1 MAGNAVQIIIQAV
14 DKASKEIDGIKKS
27 MGDLDKTAGGSEK
40 SISGIGSSLK
50 GMVGTLSIAAGAV
63 ASFGMAAKQAF
74 ELGKEGAS
82 LLRLEEASGN
92 LAASLGSN
100 MDEVVSAVSKA
111 SLGMVSEMD
120 IMQAS
125 SRAMMLG
132 VSSDSAE
139 LANLME
145 IAASKARAMGI
156 STTQAFND
164 IVTGIGRG
172 SPLILDNLGIVINA
186 TETNKTYAES
196 IGKTAAAL
204 TEAEKTQALLNSV
217 LTEGNKQLEAVGGL
231 TLDSAAAFEQF
242 AANSKDAGDKL
253 KKNLAPVIAEIVGG
267 LNQMLFG
274 LNSETS
280 AIVANGEA
288 IRASG
293 VSRQEMLAALK
304 ENIAGTD
311 LSISKEGDLVRV
323 RQEGYRTLVDVI
335 AENYAYLD
343 SVEAMPASIDT
354 QTQSLSTAND
364 VLAANYDHIAELA
377 MGNRDLAAAQQ
388 EAADA
393 AVLSQVAN
401 NNLAE
406 SLKGATNAQIAQTF
420 LVGLKDTLGE
430 TSQAYAD
437 AQIDV
442 GMFYGLMDEKSLAI
456 SQAFGFI
463 NTELDNGAT
472 LSGDYS
478 EILAT
483 IIADAGDGSVN
494 LELLKEKYL
503 KNSEVLPQLSK
514 RTEDYSENLEDLTGQ
529 LEGAVGW
536 SQTMYEQWIKL
547 LSMERKIS
555 FEVKYGSSGGGVT
568 SPPGVAFNQPN
579 NSGTRPGMIGTAHG
593 GEGTVPAGYNSDSFP
608 IFTRSGE
615 KVTVQT
621 PPQKFE
627 TDQRYETIMAM
638 LSAQRPATASE
649 IAMAVRDAIMMI
661 PG

>member
-1 MAGNAVQIIIQAV
+1 MAGNNIQIIFQAI
-14 DKASKEIDGIKKS
+14 DKASKEIDGIKNAAAN
-27 MGDLDKTAGGSEK
+27 LDKQASSSDS
-40 SISGIGSSLK
+40 SIGNFGKQLKNVGKIAVGITG
-50 GMVGTLSIAAGAV
+50 SIAAVGFAMKQV
-63 ASFGMAAKQAF
+63 YDFGEA
-74 ELGKEGAS
+74 GAS
-82 LLRLEEASGN
+82 LMRLEEASGN
-92 LAASLGSN
+92 LAESMGSN

-172 SPLILDNLGIVINA
+172 SPLILDNLGIIVNA
-186 TETNKTYAES
+186 TETNKKYAES
-196 IGKTAAAL
+196 IGKTADEL

-242 AANSKDAGDKL
+242 AANSKNAGDQL
-253 KKNLAPVIAEIVGG
+253 KKNLAPVISEIVGG

-274 LNSETS
+274 VNSETS
-280 AIVANGEA
+280 ALLEEVSA
-288 IRASG
+288 IKQSGAS
-293 VSRQEMLAALK
+293 RREQLAALN
-304 ENIAGTD
+304 ELIAGTD
-311 LSISKEGDLVRV
+311 MYVNSEGDLVRTH
-323 RQEGYRTLVDVI
+323 QEGYRTITELV
-335 AENYAYLD
+335 AANYLYLD

-364 VLAANYDHIAELA
+364 VLAANYDHIAELVT
-377 MGNRDLAAAQQ
+377 GNRALAAAQQ
-388 EAADA
+388 AAADA

-437 AQIDV
+437 AQTDV
-442 GMFYGLMDEKSLAI
+442 GLYYGLIDEKSIATA
-456 SQAFGFI
+456 QAFAFV
-463 NTELDNGAT
+463 NTELQNGAT
-472 LSGDYS
+472 LTGDYS
-478 EILAT
+478 ELLKSILV
-483 IIADAGDGSVN
+483 DAADGSVN
-494 LELLKEKYL
+494 LETLKEKYL
-503 KNSEVLPQLSK
+503 AQNKVLPDLTN
-514 RTEDYSENLEDLTGQ
+514 RTKDYSDNIEDLSGK

-536 SQTMYEQWIKL
+536 SQTMYEQWLKL

-555 FEVKYGSSGGGVT
+555 FEVEYGGGVT
-568 SPPGVAFNQPN
+568 TTNPN
-579 NSGTRPGMIGTAHG
+579 KARQTKKVTAATG
-593 GEGTVPAGYNSDSFP
+593 LEGTVPAGYGGDSFP
-608 IFTRSGE
+608 IFTSSAE

-621 PPQKFE
+621 PTQKFE
-627 TDQRYETIMAM
+627 TDQRYETIIAM
-638 LSAQRPATASE
+638 LSAQRPATAAE
-649 IAMAVRDAIMMI
+649 IGIAVRDAIMMI

>member
-1 MAGNAVQIIIQAV
+1 MAGNAVQIVIQAV
-14 DKASKEIDGIKKS
+14 DKASKEIQNVNKS
-27 MGDLDKTAGGSEK
+27 FSDMDKTAGGSEK

-50 GMVGTLSIAAGAV
+50 GMVGTLSMAAGA
-63 ASFGMAAKQAF
+63 AAAFGMAAKQAF
-74 ELGKEGAS
+74 DLGQEGAS

-100 MDEVVSAVSKA
+100 MDEVVSAVSRA

-186 TETNKTYAES
+186 TETNKAYAES
-196 IGKTAAAL
+196 IGKTAEQL

-231 TLDSAAAFEQF
+231 TLDAAGNFEKF
-242 AANSKDAGDKL
+242 AANTKNAGDAF
-253 KKNLAPVIAEIVGG
+253 KKNLAEPMGG
-267 LNQMLFG
+267 IIGVLNQWMFG
-274 LNSETS
+274 TIEATNAIKAETDAIKASGATKQEITTALREYADANNLVINSE
-280 AIVANGEA
+280 GELT
-288 IRASG
+288 
-293 VSRQEMLAALK
+293 Q
-304 ENIAGTD
+304 TY
-311 LSISKEGDLVRV
+311 LVGNQARTRV
-323 RQEGYRTLVDVI
+323 ID
-335 AENYAYLD
+335 ENYLMID
-343 SVEAMPASIDT
+343 SYEALPQSIETVTKAQGAS
-354 QTQSLSTAND
+354 ND
-364 VLAANYDHIAELA
+364 VMAANYDHIAELVE
-377 MGNRDLAAAQQ
+377 GNKALAAARQ

-437 AQIDV
+437 AQVDV

-456 SQAFGFI
+456 SEAFGYI

-483 IIADAGDGSVN
+483 IIADAADGSVN
-494 LELLKEKYL
+494 LDALKEKYL
-503 KNSEVLPQLSK
+503 KNSEVLPDLSN
-514 RTEDYSENLEDLTGQ
+514 RTEDYSEDLEDLSGQ
-529 LEGAVGW
+529 LEGASGW
-536 SQTMYEQWIKL
+536 SQTMYEQWLKL

-555 FEVKYGSSGGGVT
+555 FEVEYGSTGGGG
-568 SPPGVAFNQPN
+568 GVAFNQPAN
-579 NSGTRPGMIGTAHG
+579 TGTRPGMIGTAHG
-593 GEGTVPAGYNSDSFP
+593 GEGTVPSGYPSDSFP

-627 TDQRYETIMAM
+627 TDKRFEAIIAM
-638 LSAQRPATASE
+638 LSAQQPATAQD
-649 IAMAVRDAIMMI
+649 IAMAVRDAIMMM

>member
-27 MGDLDKTAGGSEK
+27 MGDLDKTATGSEK

-50 GMVGTLSIAAGAV
+50 GMVGTLSMAAGA
-63 ASFGMAAKQAF
+63 AAAFGMAAKQAF
-74 ELGKEGAS
+74 DLGQEGAS

-100 MDEVVSAVSKA
+100 MDEVVSAVSRA

-172 SPLILDNLGIVINA
+172 SPLILDNLGIVVNA
-186 TETNKTYAES
+186 TETNKKYAES
-196 IGKTAAAL
+196 IGKTADEL

-231 TLDSAAAFEQF
+231 TLDAAGNFEKF
-242 AANSKDAGDKL
+242 AANSKNAGDSL
-253 KKNLAPVIAEIVGG
+253 KKNFAPAVADVVGWLDQLFYGFNAATTGVVAE
-267 LNQMLFG
+267 
-274 LNSETS
+274 
-280 AIVANGEA
+280 AAA

-293 VSRQEMLAALK
+293 ATRQEQIAALRELAEANGMYVDSQ
-304 ENIAGTD
+304 ENLMQTFVSGRGEVTR
-311 LSISKEGDLVRV
+311 LV
-323 RQEGYRTLVDVI
+323 
-335 AENYAYLD
+335 AENYLYLD
-343 SVEAMPASIDT
+343 SVEPLPAATDAVTEAQEKS
-354 QTQSLSTAND
+354 ND
-364 VLAANYDHIAELA
+364 VMAENLSNVEKLYRGHQIYTDMLNA
-377 MGNRDLAAAQQ
+377 SA
-388 EAADA
+388 EA

-483 IIADAGDGSVN
+483 IIADADDGSVN
-494 LELLKEKYL
+494 LELLTEKYL
-503 KNSEVLPQLSK
+503 KNNKALPQLSK
-514 RTEDYSENLEDLTGQ
+514 RTEDYSENIEDLTGQ

-536 SQTMYEQWIKL
+536 SQTMYEQWSKL

-555 FEVKYGSSGGGVT
+555 FEVEYVSSG
-568 SPPGVAFNQPN
+568 GVAFNQPN

-627 TDQRYETIMAM
+627 TDQRYETIIAM
-638 LSAQRPATASE
+638 LSAQRPATAAE
-649 IAMAVRDAIMMI
+649 IGIAVRDAIMMI